1 MTRLIVLVL
10 YVRNNMKL
18 LVTGPVIC
26 FSLRQGS
33 AIRVKEKQTLP
44 FYLFCRIYID
54 RFNIRKVCFSFI

>member
-1 MTRLIVLVL
+1 
-10 YVRNNMKL
+10 MKL

-44 FYLFCRIYID
+44 FYLFCLIYID

>member
-10 YVRNNMKL
+10 YIGNNMKL

-33 AIRVKEKQTLP
+33 AIHVKEKQTLP
-44 FYLFCRIYID
+44 FYLFCLIYID